1 MPAPFSENHHNDL
14 QIKNIAEEIKSA
26 ILAKAKGQDGLVKVD
41 LTYGVRGHG
50 LRPWGDYGMGAYRD
64 IFIAVNGKEWGELT
78 KQDLVSI
85 KRALKVDGFETKMGD
100 FATEVYEFSPTIEV
114 PCSFIK
120 FGEPCKEFKGLQ
132 KLVSKKYGIDLKP
145 QDLYLVR
152 MSSTIR
158 NREVSDR
165 TYIAYTPHRCN
176 QLIEKIKS
184 FGRKH
189 TTCKIVTIDDFEIA
203 WMDNERA
210 VWLDIQPKV
219 NK

>member
-1 MPAPFSENHHNDL
+1 MPAPFSTKDHKDW
-14 QIKNIAEEIKSA
+14 QIKNIADEIKSA
-26 ILAKAKGQDGLVKVD
+26 ILAKAEGQDGLIKVD
-41 LTYGVRGHG
+41 LTYGVHGHG
-50 LRPWGDYGMGAYRD
+50 LRPWGNYGPGAYRD
-64 IFIAVNGKEWGELT
+64 IFISVNGKEWAGLT
-78 KQDLVSI
+78 KQDITSI
-85 KRALKVDGFETKMGD
+85 KRVLKVDGFEVKMGD
-100 FATEVYEFSPTIEV
+100 FCTEVYEWSPTIEV

-120 FGEPCKEFKGLQ
+120 FGEPCKEFKELQ

-152 MSSTIR
+152 MSGTIL

-165 TYIAYTPHRCN
+165 TYIAYAPHRCN
-176 QLIEKIKS
+176 QLIKQIKD

-219 NK
+219 KK